1 MLIAGTGST
10 NFRETLEL
18 NHYAKEL
25 GYDAVMVITPYYF
38 LSKVYI
44 SFIHRAA
51 SYLITFSIR

>member
-38 LSKVYI
+38 LSKVGLRVNY
-44 SFIHRAA
+44 RQA
-51 SYLITFSIR
+51 SL